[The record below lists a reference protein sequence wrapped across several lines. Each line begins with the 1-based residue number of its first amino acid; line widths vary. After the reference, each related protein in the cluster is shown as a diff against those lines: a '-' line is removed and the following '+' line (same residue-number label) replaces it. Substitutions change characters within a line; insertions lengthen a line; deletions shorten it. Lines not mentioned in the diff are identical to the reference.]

1 MLFWIGILVR
11 IQLIVS
17 NFICPCGNQDTH
29 AITYITSFHSGYGL
43 AVLVMYVFCNESDC
57 CHGFLLCGE
66 HAKHWLRKATLWCF
80 LFIFKS
86 TGLHH
91 QPILELEP
99 LFLLKMRMYRDKLHI
114 TLAKIT
120 AVSSA

>member
-1 MLFWIGILVR
+1 MCIH
-11 IQLIVS
+11 IQ
-17 NFICPCGNQDTH
+17 FFFC
-29 AITYITSFHSGYGL
+29 ITSFHSGYGL
-43 AVLVMYVFCNESDC
+43 AVLVMYVFCKESHC
-57 CHGFLLCGE
+57 CHGSLLCGE

-86 TGLHH
+86 TGIHH
-91 QPILELEP
+91 QPILELGP
-99 LFLLKMRMYRDKLHI
+99 LFLLKMRMYRDELHI